1 MNNTIR
7 TITEQQRASARS
19 YLENIRHIGL
29 KSDVRSVVRSIEK
42 QFVEKDWISRRQLD
56 VLRRCAL
63 ATNISNP
70 MGGFKQGPC
79 YGRNAPVGRR

>member
-7 TITEQQRASARS
+7 TMTDQQRASAKS
-19 YLENIRHIGL
+19 YLENIRYIGL
-29 KSDVRSVVRSIEK
+29 KSDVRAVVRSIEK
-42 QFVEKDWISRRQLD
+42 QFVETGWISRKQLD

-79 YGRNAPVGRR
+79 YGRNAPAGRR